1 MFILLFAQEIA
12 LRRNNVN
19 TQCLRTTMLRPIWG
33 AVHRS
38 ILSYFSC
45 TFFPEVFKPL
55 GEKTVDALTSDLTTV
70 H

>member
-38 ILSYFSC
+38 ILSSAVP
-45 TFFPEVFKPL
+45 FFPEVFKPL
-55 GEKTVDALTSDLTTV
+55 GENTVDALTSDLTTD